1 MRQSPGAKHCS
12 SLCSQSEGANIVA
25 AKHELKIQQS
35 HAPERWSCS
44 LRVRGPHFA
53 SKVSYNAGAATD
65 DCAGAAQISAARAL
79 PLSLI
84 FSGFLTPYFRG
95 PRPFFPRCSP
105 LPVLPCLFSDSLCPS
120 ANLGADADASAPRH
134 VCLCSQIRPHQPPDS
149 LASAP
154 AFAGRYRASSW
165 EKNMALRPDEALAFQ
180 NTFVSVRVGAFCG
193 LPPVLCHE
201 NMPCRNKH

>member
-1 MRQSPGAKHCS
+1 MPAKSVEHSTFRGRLRHRYKGRCANMRRSFGAKHCS

-35 HAPERWSCS
+35 HPPERWSCS

-53 SKVSYNAGAATD
+53 SKVSYNAGAATA

-84 FSGFLTPYFRG
+84 FSGFLTPYLRG

-105 LPVLPCLFSDSLCPS
+105 LPALLCLFPDFLCSS
-120 ANLGADADASAPRH
+120 ANLGADASASAPRH
-134 VCLCSQIRPHQPPDS
+134 VRLCSQTRSSLPPDTT
-149 LASAP
+149 ASAP
-154 AFAGRYRASSW
+154 RFACVCSR
-165 EKNMALRPDEALAFQ
+165 
-180 NTFVSVRVGAFCG
+180 VRWQA
-193 LPPVLCHE
+193 
-201 NMPCRNKH
+201 